1 VCCITEYAVSKTKP
15 GRISQE
21 RYKQDFRKQ
30 LVGALLAMGR
40 ASDISPKKE
49 ISRIS
54 QGANQVPV
62 QSHEKANMQKR
73 GKCMCCK
80 GLRLGD
86 WPKKRVTLGDIAAN
100 KGRESI
106 KHDSRYKCKQCDVYL
121 CNSTVCF
128 DLFYRGVGRIEAF

>member
-1 VCCITEYAVSKTKP
+1 VCYITEYAVSKTKP

-40 ASDISPKKE
+40 ASDISPKRQ

-62 QSHEKANMQKR
+62 QSHEKVKMQKR
-73 GKCMCCK
+73 
-80 GLRLGD
+80 
-86 WPKKRVTLGDIAAN
+86 AN
-100 KGRESI
+100 ACAVK
-106 KHDSRYKCKQCDVYL
+106 D
-121 CNSTVCF
+121 
-128 DLFYRGVGRIEAF
+128 